1 LASSMSWA
9 RLYYNVC
16 LVETET
22 SDALDEL
29 FATTDLKRFVVTKL
43 SDHCVAVDG
52 KQKTQIVRALSRRGR
67 AFRIV
72 DLASQTPGD
81 DSGHAQ

>member
-1 LASSMSWA
+1 MAPSTSWA

-29 FATTDLKRFVVTKL
+29 FATADLKRFVITKL
-43 SDHCVAVDG
+43 SDRCVVVDG
-52 KQKTQIVRALSRRGR
+52 KQKTQLVRALSRRGR

-72 DLASQTPGD
+72 ELAPQTPGD
-81 DSGHAQ
+81 DSGNTQ